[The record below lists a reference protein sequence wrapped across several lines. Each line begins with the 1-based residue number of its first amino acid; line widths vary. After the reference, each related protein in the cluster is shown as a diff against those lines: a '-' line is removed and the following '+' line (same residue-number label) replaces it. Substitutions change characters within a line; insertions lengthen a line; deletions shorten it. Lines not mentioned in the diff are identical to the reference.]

1 MDANLSNP
9 QSAPKVNDDRR
20 GTSRS
25 GGSPAGFERPDPM
38 RDQMEVALDQA
49 DRLLNEAR
57 SRVND
62 LRTTSTNSDLAQAI
76 ARLGATMATVQTKH
90 CATVLILGI
99 LDFRGCASA
108 RGMSVRAL
116 SFGAAKTLESR
127 SK

>member
-62 LRTTSTNSDLAQAI
+62 LRSTSTNSDLAQAI
-76 ARLGATMATVQTKH
+76 ARLGAELFSDGTAAFKFTT
-90 CATVLILGI
+90 AGEDPEGELGP
-99 LDFRGCASA
+99 
-108 RGMSVRAL
+108 L
-116 SFGAAKTLESR
+116 S
-127 SK
+127 